1 MSAEKIFM
9 NKMNELVEKGKK
21 NGNSISGQDIAD
33 AFPGAVFA
41 EQQIVQ
47 MHAYI
52 KGFGIKIEEAGEA
65 QTAKDRTVQKPAVEK
80 RAVKKPSVGN
90 QLVEKQTAG
99 NQVPDDQD
107 TDTTD
112 EAEEEFDESAEELIL
127 DKDISETSL
136 LDAEDSTDIFVK
148 KRFVNM
154 DKSEADLLDEG
165 GFRGKTSNEEAGDEE
180 EEDIDSA
187 NLLEG
192 IGTEDPV
199 RLYLK
204 EIGMYPLLTIEE
216 ELALAQ
222 RKSEGDKAAFDRL
235 INSNLRLVV
244 SIAKRYTGRG
254 LNFLDLIQEGNIGL
268 IKGIEKYDYS
278 KGFKVS
284 TYVTWWIKQAI
295 TRALADKA
303 RVIRVPVHMV
313 EEINKVVRMQ
323 KKLTL
328 TLGYEPSH
336 AQLAEEL
343 QISEE
348 RLLEII
354 RYAADSASL
363 DTPIG
368 DEEDSTLANFI
379 ADDKMLSPEMSA
391 EQSQLKEN
399 INQLLEMLTERE
411 REIIIARFG
420 LKTGVP
426 KTLEEIGSELN
437 VTRERVRQIE
447 AKALK
452 KLKNTRKRVLIRDF
466 M

>member
-1 MSAEKIFM
+1 M
-9 NKMNELVEKGKK
+9 NKMKELVEKGKE
-21 NGNSISGQDIAD
+21 NGNTISEQEIAET
-33 AFPGAVFA
+33 FPGVSFS
-41 EQQIVQ
+41 EQQVVQ
-47 MHAYI
+47 IHAYI
-52 KGFGIKIEEAGEA
+52 KGFGIRIQEE
-65 QTAKDRTVQKPAVEK
+65 TAEKKETVQKAERPAKAVTVIVKEESK
-80 RAVKKPSVGN
+80 TETEDGRAEAPEDGFAEDFEEAPEETKNEDLDLAV
-90 QLVEKQTAG
+90 
-99 NQVPDDQD
+99 
-107 TDTTD
+107 D
-112 EAEEEFDESAEELIL
+112 EIIL

-136 LDAEDSTDIFVK
+136 LDEDDATEIYVERKFA
-148 KRFVNM
+148 NM
-154 DKSEADLLDEG
+154 EKSKEDLLDEG
-165 GFRGKTSNEEAGDEE
+165 GFHGAAAAELVESEE
-180 EEDIDSA
+180 EERDPAS
-187 NLLEG
+187 LLEG
-192 IGTEDPV
+192 VSTEDPV

-204 EIGMYPLLTIEE
+204 EIGMYPLLSAEREI
-216 ELALAQ
+216 ELAK
-222 RKSEGDKAAFDRL
+222 RKNEGDKAAYDEL
-235 INSNLRLVV
+235 VNSNLRLVV

-268 IKGIEKYDYS
+268 LKGIEKYDYS

-323 KKLTL
+323 KKLTQS
-328 TLGYEPSH
+328 LGYEPSH
-336 AQLAEEL
+336 EEL
-343 QISEE
+343 ADAMEISED

-379 ADDKMLSPEMSA
+379 ADDKMLSPELSA
-391 EQSQLKEN
+391 EQAHLKEN
-399 INQLLEMLTERE
+399 INQLLEILTPRE

-420 LKTGVP
+420 LLTGEP

-437 VTRERVRQIE
+437 VTRERIRQIE

-452 KLKNTRKRVLIRDF
+452 KLKNTRMRVLVKDF
-466 M
+466 V